1 MNDPEAALRRL
12 NELTRS
18 LPARLAEATA
28 QAADLGRQEIDG
40 SSTDETV
47 TVTVDG
53 GGTVTGVRFSAVARR
68 RLDSATLGEHVAEAV
83 NAALDAAERQQRPA
97 SAAEGG
103 LEQALDE
110 VLDTLNYRL
119 DGVLNQLDQVER
131 GLES

>member
-28 QAADLGRQEIDG
+28 QASEFERREVDG
-40 SSTDETV
+40 TSADETV

-53 GGTVTGVRFSAVARR
+53 AGTVTGVRFSAVALR
-68 RLDSATLGEHVAEAV
+68 RLDSTTLGEHVAEAI
-83 NAALDAAERQQRPA
+83 NAALDAVERQQRPA
-97 SAAEGG
+97 SAEDGG
-103 LEQALDE
+103 FERALDE

-119 DGVLNQLDQVER
+119 DGVLSQLDRVER
-131 GLES
+131 GLEP